1 MGYYN
6 PPVTW
11 SKLEGTLSGRPAAE
25 ERDAPNSGKRKP
37 YRRPPIVR
45 PADAVPYAELH
56 AHSSF
61 SFLDGASSPTELVEE
76 AERLGL
82 HALAITDHDGLYGIV
97 RFAEAAEQT
106 GVKTIFGAELSLE
119 LPAPQSGVPDPA
131 GSHLLVLAAGEEGY
145 HRLAGALTQ
154 AQLAG
159 KQKGRPH
166 YDLDL
171 LAEQAGG
178 HWVVLTG
185 CRKGVVRQALVTS
198 GPVAAA
204 RELDELVAR
213 FGRVYVELTDHGYPL
228 DSSHND
234 ALAAIAARA
243 GVPVLAT
250 GNVHYATPAKHPLAQ
265 AVAAI
270 RANRS
275 MDALDGWLPAAGTAF
290 LRSGAEMRARFAR
303 YPGAVER
310 TVELADELAFP
321 LRRAKPALPKQ
332 HVPEGHTPM
341 SRLRELVWKG
351 AAEKYGHPLDE
362 EKRQRIEH
370 ELDVIEAKD
379 FPGYFL
385 IVHDIVAEAKDRGIL
400 CQGRGSA
407 ASSAVCYVL
416 DITAVDAIRYQLPF
430 ERFISSL
437 REEEPDIDV
446 DFDSER
452 REEIIQWVFDTY
464 GRERAAQVCNV
475 IQYRPKN
482 AVRDIAKALGYGPGQ
497 QDAFAR
503 QIERWD
509 ALAEGGGG

>member
-1 MGYYN
+1 MGYHN
-6 PPVTW
+6 PPIPW
-11 SKLEGTLSGRPAAE
+11 SKLEGTLSGRSLPE
-25 ERDAPNSGKRKP
+25 ERDAPYSGKRKP
-37 YRRPPIVR
+37 YQRPPIVR

-82 HALAITDHDGLYGIV
+82 HALAVTDHDGLYGIV
-97 RFAEAAEQT
+97 RFAEAAEHT

-119 LPAPQSGVPDPA
+119 LPAPQSGVPDPV
-131 GSHLLVLAAGEEGY
+131 GTHLLVLAAGEEGY
-145 HRLAGALTQ
+145 HRLAGALTH

-159 KQKGRPH
+159 QEKGRPW
-166 YDLDL
+166 YDLDD
-171 LAEQAGG
+171 LAERSGG
-178 HWVVLTG
+178 HWAVLTG
-185 CRKGVVRQALVTS
+185 CRKGAVRQALLAS
-198 GPVAAA
+198 GPQAAA
-204 RELDELVAR
+204 RELNELAER
-213 FGRVYVELTDHGYPL
+213 FGRVYVELTDHGHPL
-228 DSSHND
+228 DSTHND
-234 ALAAIAARA
+234 ALAAIAERA
-243 GVPVLAT
+243 GVPVVAT
-250 GNVHYATPAKHPLAQ
+250 GNVHYATPAKHQLAQ

-332 HVPEGHTPM
+332 EVPEGHTPM
-341 SRLRELVWKG
+341 SWLRHLVWEG
-351 AAEKYGHPLDE
+351 AAEKYGPLDE
-362 EKRQRIEH
+362 AKRQRIEH

-385 IVHDIVAEAKDRGIL
+385 IVHGIVEKARDLDIL

-416 DITAVDAIRYQLPF
+416 GITAVDAIRYQLPF

-437 REEEPDIDV
+437 RDEEPDIDV

-452 REEIIQWVFDTY
+452 REEIIQ
-464 GRERAAQVCNV
+464 
-475 IQYRPKN
+475 
-482 AVRDIAKALGYGPGQ
+482 
-497 QDAFAR
+497 
-503 QIERWD
+503 
-509 ALAEGGGG
+509 